1 MKNINKKNTI
11 KIIFIIG
18 TILMLTSAIIVLLE
32 KTILNNNKIK
42 SFFLLENFKYA
53 IYRTDGKKVTDFK
66 YKYNNGYYSK
76 FRNGYAPVRYL
87 DDEYAI
93 VDENGKEV
101 IKKVNI
107 KKLNIVEEDTY
118 LLERMVKKV
127 SY

>member
-18 TILMLTSAIIVLLE
+18 TILILTSAIIVLLE
-32 KTILNNNKIK
+32 KTILKNNKSFLKTNNSNNNLQENEQVNNNKIK

-66 YKYNNGYYSK
+66 YKYNNAYYSK

-101 IKKVNI
+101 IKKG
-107 KKLNIVEEDTY
+107 
-118 LLERMVKKV
+118 
-127 SY
+127 